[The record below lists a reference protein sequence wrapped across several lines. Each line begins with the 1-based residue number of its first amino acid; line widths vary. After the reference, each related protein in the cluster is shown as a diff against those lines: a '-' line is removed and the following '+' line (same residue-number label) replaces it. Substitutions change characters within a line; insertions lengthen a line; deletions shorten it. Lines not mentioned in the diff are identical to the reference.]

1 MYNQTMNDASMTGA
15 AIAVDANELDTT
27 APLAKRL
34 GQTVHESVLDR
45 RLRGIRSEFPSPSAT
60 TIEAWLLDV
69 ANARGACIVQRDGAP
84 GREFAAPPREV
95 LRDEDLVTAICMLQ
109 RRDHPQMLRAA
120 AQLVSRGTLD
130 LTRLLAS
137 ARRERAGVVL
147 GELARQAL
155 RVAPEHA
162 AWRALADAFPRT
174 RPLCSPV
181 IHWQRL
187 AWPVMSS
194 RGYNAQR
201 WELVQ

>member
-1 MYNQTMNDASMTGA
+1 MTGA
-15 AIAVDANELDTT
+15 APAVHSDECDTT

-45 RLRGIRSEFPSPSAT
+45 RLCGIRREYPSPTAV
-60 TIEAWLLDV
+60 TIEAWLLDL
-69 ANARGACIVQRDGAP
+69 ANARGARIVQRDCTP
-84 GREFAAPPREV
+84 GQAFAAPPREV
-95 LRDEDLVTAICMLQ
+95 LSDEELVTAMCMLQ

-130 LTRLLAS
+130 IAGLVAA
-137 ARRERAGVVL
+137 ARRERAGTVL

-155 RVAPEHA
+155 RVDPGHA
-162 AWRALADAFPRT
+162 AWRILADAFPRA
-174 RPLCSPV
+174 RPLRAPV

-187 AWPVMSS
+187 AWPIMSS

-201 WELVQ
+201 WELVR

>member
-1 MYNQTMNDASMTGA
+1 MNDASMAGS
-15 AIAVDANELDTT
+15 ANTVHANARDTT
-27 APLAKRL
+27 PPLAKRL

-45 RLRGIRSEFPSPSAT
+45 RLRGLQGEYPSPSAPT
-60 TIEAWLLDV
+60 LEAWLLDV
-69 ANARGACIVQRDGAP
+69 ANARGACIVRRDRAP
-84 GREFAAPPREV
+84 DRVFAAPPREV
-95 LRDEDLVTAICMLQ
+95 LRDEDLVTAICMVQ

-130 LTRLLAS
+130 MKRLLAS
-137 ARRERAGVVL
+137 ARRERAGIVL

-155 RVAPEHA
+155 RVDPGHA
-162 AWRALADAFPRT
+162 AWRAVAEAFPRT
-174 RPLCSPV
+174 HPLRSPV

-187 AWPVMSS
+187 AWPIMSS